1 MPGRGLV
8 DRRAALLASAVGGSR
23 ALSRKPVGSTCKCGG
38 TILPGGEC
46 SQCLARRLKSEGMPS
61 ATIQRLIA
69 DKRALARS
77 LNTPTSSAPA
87 PLLLNRRLTRSL
99 APAAAARA
107 EGEPSA
113 DTPCAVVP
121 QMLARIKSD
130 PALEG
135 RVASVLAPFAVG
147 MDGRWL
153 QRQLDPGSRMDAG
166 VQREMEHAFGADFG
180 HVRIHT
186 DTGAQKVARHL
197 NAAAVTIG
205 SHVIIGDSGYS
216 PNSREGRRL
225 LRHELAH
232 VVQQGGGS
240 AIPSGTIRIATPG
253 ERSEQ
258 EARAVAAG
266 TGPVGTSLSRVS
278 QPQLNATS
286 LCEIACDA
294 VAWGFFSALAA
305 LVAAGCAAGSVVTV
319 GGLAI
324 PCTALIVGAAA
335 VARPTR

>member
-1 MPGRGLV
+1 
-8 DRRAALLASAVGGSR
+8 
-23 ALSRKPVGSTCKCGG
+23 
-38 TILPGGEC
+38 
-46 SQCLARRLKSEGMPS
+46 MPS
-61 ATIQRLIA
+61 AKVQRVIA

-77 LNTPTSSAPA
+77 VITPTSSAPA
-87 PLLLNRRLTRSL
+87 PLLPNRRLTRSL
-99 APAAAARA
+99 APAAARA
-107 EGEPSA
+107 EGEPPA
-113 DTPCAVVP
+113 ATPCAVVP
-121 QMLARIKSD
+121 QMLARINSD

-186 DTGAQKVARHL
+186 GMGAQKVARHL

-232 VVQQGGGS
+232 VIQQGGGS

-266 TGPVGTSLSRVS
+266 TGPVGTSLSRVA

-335 VARPTR
+335 VGAADAVIWSAILKAEICGVPITAHTPQASATPSATPSPNGASAETATALA